1 MPSKVVVGSKVIPV
15 TIPGQPS
22 VASVRYRLWPDVNNH
37 STEVAD
43 TAAGH
48 VTFDAYTGAN
58 ATGTL
63 IGSGS
68 VDVAGE
74 SAFAQFSTAT
84 VADLLAAAFPAALGT

>member
-48 VTFDAYTGAN
+48 VTFDAYPGVN

-68 VDVAGE
+68 IDVAGQT
-74 SAFAQFSTAT
+74 AFAQFGAST
-84 VADLLAAAFPAALGT
+84 VADLIAAANPTATQP

>member
-1 MPSKVVVGSKVIPV
+1 MPAKTVVGSKVIPV

-48 VTFDAYTGAN
+48 VTFDAYPGVN

-63 IGSGS
+63 IGSAS
-68 VDVAGE
+68 IDVAGQT
-74 SAFAQFSTAT
+74 AFAQFGAST
-84 VADLLAAAFPAALGT
+84 VADLIAAANPTATQP

>member
-43 TAAGH
+43 TAAGNI
-48 VTFDAYTGAN
+48 TFDAYTGLG

-63 IGSGS
+63 FGSGS
-68 VDVAGE
+68 IDVAGRT
-74 SAFAQFSTAT
+74 AFVQFAAST
-84 VADLLAAAFPAALGT
+84 VADLIAAANPTATQP

>member
-48 VTFDAYTGAN
+48 VTFDAYPGLN

-74 SAFAQFSTAT
+74 PAFAQFSTAT

>member
-1 MPSKVVVGSKVIPV
+1 MPAKTVVGSKVIPV

-22 VASVRYRLWPDVNNH
+22 IASVRYRLWPDVNNH

-48 VTFDAYTGAN
+48 VTFDAYPGVN

-68 VDVAGE
+68 IDVAGQT
-74 SAFAQFSTAT
+74 AFVQFGAST
-84 VADLLAAAFPAALGT
+84 VADLIAAANPTATQP